1 MRTNVCTIISDQ
13 IDEDIEI
20 ACKKAKEEGFS
31 YVELHNVFGKSI
43 EECSD
48 TEVEE
53 IKKILDVNGIK
64 VSAIAS
70 TVFFLA
76 P

>member
-1 MRTNVCTIISDQ
+1 MRTNVCSIISDQ

-53 IKKILDVNGIK
+53 IKK
-64 VSAIAS
+64 
-70 TVFFLA
+70 T
-76 P
+76 